1 MKIHLQQITEGG
13 VHLEGQE
20 TGDILELDDPAIR
33 PLQNVT
39 YSVFVHLEKSNVL
52 VTGQLSLELELECVS
67 CLRRF
72 HYLLRVPDFV
82 YETAAVGR
90 ETIDLT
96 PAVREDILLVLPS
109 HPRCDWDGHSEC
121 PGLRIEKGTSIESV
135 PEAPNAWDALDELNL
150 RKQS

>member
-1 MKIHLQQITEGG
+1 MKIHLRQIPESG

-20 TGDILELDDPAIR
+20 KADILELNDPAIR
-33 PLQNVT
+33 LLQDVT
-39 YSVFVHLEKSNVL
+39 YSLFAQVEKNNIL

-72 HYLLRVPDFV
+72 HYALNVPDFV
-82 YETAAVGR
+82 YETAKEGG

-96 PAVREDILLVLPS
+96 PAIREDILLVLPS
-109 HPRCDWDGHSEC
+109 HPRCDWDGHTEC

-150 RKQS
+150 KNRS

>member
-1 MKIHLQQITEGG
+1 MKIHLQQIPEGG

-20 TGDILELDDPAIR
+20 TADILELNDPTIR
-33 PLQNVT
+33 PLENVT
-39 YSVFVHLEKSNVL
+39 YSLSVQVQKNNLL

-67 CLRRF
+67 CLRLFR
-72 HYLLRVPDFV
+72 YPLNVPDFV
-82 YETAAVGR
+82 YETAVGGH

-96 PAVREDILLVLPS
+96 PAIREDILLVLPS

-150 RKQS
+150 KKRS

>member
-1 MKIHLQQITEGG
+1 MKIHLQQIPESG
-13 VHLEGQE
+13 VHLAGQE
-20 TGDILELDDPAIR
+20 TADILDLDDPVIQ
-33 PLQNVT
+33 PLQDVS
-39 YSVFVHLEKSNVL
+39 YSLFVQVEKNNLL

-72 HYLLRVPDFV
+72 HYPLIVPDFL
-82 YETAAVGR
+82 YETATEGR

-96 PAVREDILLVLPS
+96 PAIREDILLVLPS

-150 RKQS
+150 KKRS

>member
-1 MKIHLQQITEGG
+1 MKIHLQQIPEGG

-20 TGDILELDDPAIR
+20 TADILELNDPTIR
-33 PLQNVT
+33 ALQDVT
-39 YSVFVHLEKSNVL
+39 YSLSVQVEKNNVL

-67 CLRRF
+67 CLRLF
-72 HYLLRVPDFV
+72 HYPLVVPDFV
-82 YETAAVGR
+82 YETTVGGR

-96 PAVREDILLVLPS
+96 PAIREDILLVLPS

-135 PEAPNAWDALDELNL
+135 PEASNAWDALDELNL
-150 RKQS
+150 KKRS

>member
-1 MKIHLQQITEGG
+1 MKIHLRQVPEGG

-20 TGDILELDDPAIR
+20 TGDVLELNDPAIR
-33 PLQNVT
+33 PLQSVT
-39 YSVFVHLEKSNVL
+39 YSLFVQLEKSNVL

-72 HYLLRVPDFV
+72 HYLLSVPDFV
-82 YETAAVGR
+82 YETAVEGR

-96 PAVREDILLVLPS
+96 AAIREDILLVLPS

-121 PGLRIEKGTSIESV
+121 PGLRIEKGTSSESI
-135 PEAPNAWDALDELNL
+135 PEASNAWDALDELNL
-150 RKQS
+150 KKRS

>member
-1 MKIHLQQITEGG
+1 MKIHLQQIPEGG

-20 TGDILELDDPAIR
+20 RADILELNDPTIR

-39 YSVFVHLEKSNVL
+39 YSLSVQAEKGSVL

-67 CLRRF
+67 CLRLF
-72 HYLLRVPDFV
+72 HYPLVVPDFV
-82 YETAAVGR
+82 YETAVGGR

-96 PAVREDILLVLPS
+96 PVIREDILLVLPS

-135 PEAPNAWDALDELNL
+135 PEASNAWDALDELNL
-150 RKQS
+150 KKRS

>member
-1 MKIHLQQITEGG
+1 MKIHLQQIPEGG

-20 TGDILELDDPAIR
+20 TADILELNDPTIR

-39 YSVFVHLEKSNVL
+39 YSLLVQVEKNNLL

-67 CLRRF
+67 CLRLF
-72 HYLLRVPDFV
+72 HYPLNVPDFI
-82 YETAAVGR
+82 YETAVGGR

-96 PAVREDILLVLPS
+96 PAIREDILLVLPS

-135 PEAPNAWDALDELNL
+135 PKAPNAWDALDELNL
-150 RKQS
+150 KKRS

>member
-1 MKIHLQQITEGG
+1 MKIHLQQIPETG

-20 TGDILELDDPAIR
+20 TADILDVNDPAIR

-39 YSVFVHLEKSNVL
+39 YSLFVQVEKSNIL
-52 VTGQLSLELELECVS
+52 VTGQLSLELDLECVS

-72 HYLLRVPDFV
+72 HYPLNVPDFI
-82 YETAAVGR
+82 YETAVDGR
-90 ETIDLT
+90 ESIDLT
-96 PAVREDILLVLPS
+96 PVIREDILLVLPS

-121 PGLRIEKGTSIESV
+121 PGLRIEKGSSIESM

-150 RKQS
+150 KKRT

>member
-1 MKIHLQQITEGG
+1 MKIHLRQIPESG

-20 TGDILELDDPAIR
+20 KADILELNDPAIR
-33 PLQNVT
+33 PLQDVA
-39 YSVFVHLEKSNVL
+39 YSLFAQVEKNNIL

-72 HYLLRVPDFV
+72 HYALNVPDFV
-82 YETAAVGR
+82 YETAKEGG

-96 PAVREDILLVLPS
+96 PAIREDILLVLPS
-109 HPRCDWDGHSEC
+109 HPRCDWDGHTEC

-150 RKQS
+150 KNRS

>member
-1 MKIHLQQITEGG
+1 MKIHLQQIPEGG

-20 TGDILELDDPAIR
+20 KADILELNDPAIR
-33 PLQNVT
+33 SLQDVT
-39 YSVFVHLEKSNVL
+39 YSLFAQVEKNNVL

-72 HYLLRVPDFV
+72 HYASNVPDFV
-82 YETAAVGR
+82 YETAREGR

-96 PAVREDILLVLPS
+96 PAIREDILLVLPS
-109 HPRCDWDGHSEC
+109 HPRCDWDGHTEC

-150 RKQS
+150 KERS

>member
-1 MKIHLQQITEGG
+1 MKIHLQQIPESG

-20 TGDILELDDPAIR
+20 TADILDLDDPVIQ

-39 YSVFVHLEKSNVL
+39 YSLFVQVEKNSLL

-72 HYLLRVPDFV
+72 HYRLNVPDFL
-82 YETAAVGR
+82 YETVAEGG

-96 PAVREDILLVLPS
+96 PAIREDILLVLPS

-121 PGLRIEKGTSIESV
+121 PGLRIEKEASIESV
-135 PEAPNAWDALDELNL
+135 PEAPNAWDVLDELNVKK
-150 RKQS
+150 RS